1 MRKIPYSSQYR
12 IVSEDKNK
20 EVEAKRIV
28 IVLVNTAT
36 PVQICM
42 ESNA

>member
-1 MRKIPYSSQYR
+1 MRKPPKNSQYR
-12 IVSEDKNK
+12 IVNEDKNK
-20 EVEAKRIV
+20 EVEAKRMA

-42 ESNA
+42 KSIA